1 MEMLSK
7 LVALSALVIGVLALE
22 RTWYVNYLQR
32 RFQDISTQITQR
44 NLNIVE
50 TTTTVAARLHE
61 VILRRRKSSGRPGNI
76 KDTRGDF
83 DWFVYRNNNSQYLG
97 CHLELDTFGN
107 AHWKTKKSKATTWKA
122 EIEGR

>member
-44 NLNIVE
+44 NHNIVE
-50 TTTTVAARLHE
+50 TTTTLAARIHE
-61 VILRRRKSSGRPGNI
+61 VILRRGKSSGQTG
-76 KDTRGDF
+76 
-83 DWFVYRNNNSQYLG
+83 
-97 CHLELDTFGN
+97 E
-107 AHWKTKKSKATTWKA
+107 
-122 EIEGR
+122 

>member
-50 TTTTVAARLHE
+50 TTTTVAARIHE
-61 VILRRRKSSGRPGNI
+61 VILRRRKSSG
-76 KDTRGDF
+76 
-83 DWFVYRNNNSQYLG
+83 Q
-97 CHLELDTFGN
+97 
-107 AHWKTKKSKATTWKA
+107 TK
-122 EIEGR
+122 E